1 MRLLPKGNLDLR
13 NYSKRFAAVLALS
26 VIALMVSSSASAQK
40 RPDQTETSPPTQM
53 PVEGQPAAGEQA
65 PAPTPNVVLDDTQ
78 PAPPPNPPNPDN
90 PTETGPKTTR
100 PAART
105 PKKTVEL
112 TDFQQMVVASLG
124 KPLPIYGLSLFENV
138 PTTFAPVD
146 RVPVTADYV
155 LGPGDELLI
164 RAWGQI
170 DLNVHTRIDRNG
182 SIFVPKVGNL
192 NVAGLKYSQV
202 EEFLK
207 SHIGRIYQ
215 NFDLNVSMG
224 ELRSIDVYVVGQAR
238 SPGRYT
244 VSSLSTLANAIFASG
259 GPSPTGSMRHIQLK
273 RGAVVIT
280 DFDLY
285 DLLLN
290 GDKSKDVVLGEAYGV
305 AGVVYLGCPSHED
318 DSRIAAALNLE
329 DQAASG
335 KLSVV
340 RAPGRFQ

>member
-1 MRLLPKGNLDLR
+1 M
-13 NYSKRFAAVLALS
+13 LALS
-26 VIALMVSSSASAQK
+26 LIALIVSSIAIAQK
-40 RPDQTETSPPTQM
+40 RPDQPETSPPTQM

-65 PAPTPNVVLDDTQ
+65 PAPAPNVVLDDTQ
-78 PAPPPNPPNPDN
+78 PSPPPNPANSEN
-90 PTETGPKTTR
+90 SNEVGSKTTR
-100 PAART
+100 STSRT
-105 PKKTVEL
+105 PKKAVEL

-192 NVAGLKYSQV
+192 NVAGLKYAQV

-244 VSSLSTLANAIFASG
+244 VSSLSTLTNAIFASG
-259 GPSPTGSMRHIQLK
+259 GPSPTG
-273 RGAVVIT
+273 
-280 DFDLY
+280 
-285 DLLLN
+285 
-290 GDKSKDVVLGEAYGV
+290 
-305 AGVVYLGCPSHED
+305 
-318 DSRIAAALNLE
+318 
-329 DQAASG
+329 
-335 KLSVV
+335 
-340 RAPGRFQ
+340 